1 RAGGLWVATALAFT
15 AVESYIHWRAGL
27 GFHGFGC
34 LFGPVH
40 VNAVPV
46 SGALALIAA
55 AAVGAAEH
63 LLRWARRVV
72 ARALGA
78 RPRPARARLA
88 LLPPSAASLPPR
100 TLLAFEPLLPR
111 PPPRLALAG

>member
-1 RAGGLWVATALAFT
+1 M
-15 AVESYIHWRAGL
+15 
-27 GFHGFGC
+27 
-34 LFGPVH
+34 
-40 VNAVPV
+40 NAVPV
-46 SGALALIAA
+46 TAALAIFVAA
-55 AAVGAAEH
+55 AIGAVEH

-88 LLPPSAASLPPR
+88 LLPPSAASMPPR